1 MQKNDSYNFNKNFVK
16 KYVPIIFTINCLFI
30 WAMIIIGILQIFGNG
45 LLGLIISIIPLFLNV
60 YVHICAYISLEE
72 KYKKNQD

>member
-1 MQKNDSYNFNKNFVK
+1 MKVRVVYYDRYNFNKNFVK

-60 YVHICAYISLEE
+60 YVHIRAYISLKEE
-72 KYKKNQD
+72 